1 MENKR
6 NYEKTRKILEDNIIR
21 LMMGKNLTA
30 RALSIRIEKNE
41 WYITRML
48 NGNID
53 PSLQVISKIAEILRV
68 SAADLFQ
75 KMMGK
80 KVMGPVRSHYAKTY
94 CNG

>member
-21 LMMGKNLTA
+21 LMMEKNLTA

-48 NGNID
+48 NGKID
-53 PSLQVISKIAEILRV
+53 PSLQVICQIAEVLRV
-68 SAADLFQ
+68 SVEELF
-75 KMMGK
+75 
-80 KVMGPVRSHYAKTY
+80 AK
-94 CNG
+94 NDG

>member
-1 MENKR
+1 MKNTT

-21 LMMGKNLTA
+21 LMMEKNLTA

-48 NGNID
+48 NGKID

-68 SAADLFQ
+68 SAADLFT
-75 KMMGK
+75 KNEG
-80 KVMGPVRSHYAKTY
+80 
-94 CNG
+94 